1 VGRVGAEGARAR
13 SLRESKILAGDFRRF
28 RKVYISERR
37 VELLKKIL
45 YNVIKMIAKEKYQ
58 KSLLVCTI
66 ILIIIGI
73 MSLISASSI
82 IGAEEHNNVYYFV
95 IRQLLQGLLGGLIIA
110 WIASKI
116 DYRFFK
122 KIALFLLI
130 LNMILVGLCF
140 LGPFKAP
147 VNSAFRWLKFGPISF
162 QPSEF
167 LKITYVIF
175 LASVLNNFS
184 LEKRRKIFSLP
195 FFIYIVSLGMIA
207 GILAKQPS
215 TGTSIILC
223 LSSLAIYFS
232 AGLNWKQIITVFL
245 LGGLFLSFL
254 IAGTSYRSER
264 IISFLFPS
272 NDPLGKGYQSL
283 QSLIGIGSGG
293 LFGVGFGHSIQK
305 FNYLPESHTD
315 AIFSIIAEEFGFVG
329 SIFILLIFLLF
340 LFAGFGIA
348 KETADPYGKFV
359 IIGIISG
366 IGFQAFINIAAM
378 CKLIPIT
385 GIPLPFISYGSSAFI
400 TNLLGLGIISNI
412 AKQI

>member
-1 VGRVGAEGARAR
+1 VIEPIKGE
-13 SLRESKILAGDFRRF
+13 
-28 RKVYISERR
+28 RK

-45 YNVIKMIAKEKYQ
+45 YNVIKMIARKKYQ
-58 KSLLVCTI
+58 KSLLIFTL

-82 IGAEEHNNVYYFV
+82 IGAEEHHDVYYFV
-95 IRQLLQGLLGGLIIA
+95 KRQLLQGVLGGLIIA

-116 DYRFFK
+116 NYRYWK
-122 KIALFLLI
+122 KTAFFLLI

-140 LGPFKAP
+140 FGPFKAP
-147 VNSAFRWLKFGPISF
+147 VNSAYRWLKFGPISF

-167 LKITYVIF
+167 LKITFVLF
-175 LASVLNNFS
+175 LASVLANYN
-184 LEKRRKIFSLP
+184 LEKRRKIFSPP
-195 FFIYIVSLGMIA
+195 FLIYIISLGLIA

-215 TGTSIILC
+215 TGTSIILG

-232 AGLNWKQIITVFL
+232 AGLNWKQLIAICL
-245 LGGLFLSFL
+245 LGGLFLGFL
-254 IAGTSYRSER
+254 ITGTSYRSER
-264 IISFLFPS
+264 IISFLFPF

-293 LFGVGFGHSIQK
+293 IFGVGFGHSLQK

-329 SIFILLIFLLF
+329 SVFIILMFLLF
-340 LFAGFGIA
+340 ISAGLGIA
-348 KETADPYGKFV
+348 KEITDPYGKFV
-359 IIGIISG
+359 TIGIISG

-378 CKLIPIT
+378 CKLIPLT

-400 TNLLGLGIISNI
+400 ANLLGLGIVSNI
-412 AKQI
+412 AKQN

>member
-1 VGRVGAEGARAR
+1 
-13 SLRESKILAGDFRRF
+13 
-28 RKVYISERR
+28 
-37 VELLKKIL
+37 
-45 YNVIKMIAKEKYQ
+45 MITKEKYQ
-58 KSLLVCTI
+58 KLLLIFTI

-82 IGAEEHNNVYYFV
+82 IGAEEYNNVYHFV
-95 IRQLLQGLLGGLIIA
+95 TKQLLQGVLGGLIIA

-116 DYRFFK
+116 NYHFFK
-122 KIALFLLI
+122 KIAFFLLI

-147 VNSAFRWLKFGPISF
+147 VNSAYRWLKFGPISF

-167 LKITYVIF
+167 LKITYILF
-175 LASVLNNFS
+175 LASILTNYS
-184 LEKRRKIFSLP
+184 LEKRKKIFSLP
-195 FFIYIVSLGMIA
+195 FFIYIISFGVVA

-232 AGLNWKQIITVFL
+232 AGLNWKQIIIVFL
-245 LGGLFLSFL
+245 LVGLSLGFL
-254 IAGTSYRSER
+254 ITRTSYRLER
-264 IISFLFPS
+264 ITSFLFPS

-329 SIFILLIFLLF
+329 SISILLVFLLF
-340 LFAGFGIA
+340 VFSGFGIV
-348 KETADPYGKFV
+348 KETIDPYGKLV

-385 GIPLPFISYGSSAFI
+385 GIPLPFISYGSSSFI

-412 AKQI
+412 AKQT

>member
-1 VGRVGAEGARAR
+1 MIEQIKGE
-13 SLRESKILAGDFRRF
+13 
-28 RKVYISERR
+28 RK

-45 YNVIKMIAKEKYQ
+45 YNVIRTYMFEIKMMARKKYQ
-58 KSLLVCTI
+58 KSLLIFTI

-82 IGAEEHNNVYYFV
+82 IGAEEHSNVFYFV
-95 IRQLLQGLLGGLIIA
+95 RRQLLQGVLGGLIIA

-116 DYRFFK
+116 NYRYFK
-122 KIALFLLI
+122 KIAFFLLI

-140 LGPFKAP
+140 FGPFKAP
-147 VNSAFRWLKFGPISF
+147 VNSAYRWLKFGPISF

-167 LKITYVIF
+167 LKITYIIF
-175 LASVLNNFS
+175 LASVLTNYS
-184 LEKRRKIFSLP
+184 LEKRGKIFSPP
-195 FFIYIVSLGMIA
+195 FLIYIISLGTIA
-207 GILAKQPS
+207 GILALQPS

-232 AGLNWKQIITVFL
+232 AGLNWKQIIAVFL
-245 LGGLFLSFL
+245 IGGLSFGFL
-254 IAGTSYRSER
+254 IMVTPYRLER
-264 IISFLFPS
+264 IKSFLFLS

-329 SIFILLIFLLF
+329 SVFILLIFLLF
-340 LFAGFGIA
+340 IAAGFGIA
-348 KETADPYGKFV
+348 KETTDPYGKFV

-378 CKLIPIT
+378 CKLIPII
-385 GIPLPFISYGSSAFI
+385 GIPLPFISYGSSAFVA
-400 TNLLGLGIISNI
+400 NLLGLGIVSNI
-412 AKQI
+412 AKQTS